1 MYRSLLLGLYT
12 IIYILCNV
20 ASFLVTN
27 LNLRVCKTIQIHK
40 KRFDYDFA
48 FDEES
53 NISEAFIIKDSRNSE
68 KLKEIIKS
76 D

>member
-12 IIYILCNV
+12 IIHILCNV
-20 ASFLVTN
+20 ASLTN
-27 LNLRVCKTIQIHK
+27 LNLCKTIQIHK

>member
-12 IIYILCNV
+12 IIHILCNV
-20 ASFLVTN
+20 ANFLVTN
-27 LNLRVCKTIQIHK
+27 LNLCKTIQIHK

-53 NISEAFIIKDSRNSE
+53 NISEAFIIKDSRSSE